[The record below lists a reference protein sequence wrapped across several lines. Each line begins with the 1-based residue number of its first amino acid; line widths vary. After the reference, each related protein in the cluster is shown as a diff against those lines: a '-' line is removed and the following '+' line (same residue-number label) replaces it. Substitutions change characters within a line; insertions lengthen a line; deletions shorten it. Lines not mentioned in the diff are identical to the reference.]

1 MGKIG
6 IIIAREFSTRI
17 RKRSFVIATIMM
29 PLLFVGLMIAPTL
42 LMTMDTDN
50 SRTILV
56 IDHSKIIGEKLSS
69 TNKLIFEPTD
79 KHEDEL
85 KTQQPGAFGFIVI
98 GEDAVQNTDNI
109 KLHTYE
115 SSTLDTESAINRELN
130 RIIEGER
137 LLNHNIEGLD
147 SIITNI
153 KANTKVHSFKIEE
166 DGKKSASSSALSM
179 GIAYLFG
186 IFIYM
191 FTFMYGMM
199 VMQGVLEE
207 KSSRVIEVLISS
219 VKPFQLMMGK
229 ILGIASVAITQ
240 FSIWMIL
247 IVIFSNVAL
256 QMVTLDPETMQATM
270 QMGGGIQSGLEKEAI
285 TALTTLTDWSFI
297 LYIFGAFI
305 IYFIGGYLLYAAMFA
320 AVGSAVNN
328 VEESQQ
334 LQLPITIP
342 LLLSMFIMISVIKE
356 PNSTLAVIA
365 SIIPFTSPVVM
376 MARIPYG
383 VPTWELATS
392 IALLFTSFIC
402 MVWVAA
408 KVYRVGIFMHG
419 KRPSFKELF
428 KWIKYN

>member
-6 IIIAREFSTRI
+6 IIIAREFNTRI
-17 RKRSFVIATIMM
+17 RKRSFIITTMLM

-42 LMTMDTDN
+42 LMRMETDN

-56 IDHSKIIGEKLSS
+56 IDHSNVIGDKLISN
-69 TNKLIFEPTD
+69 NKLIYKTTD
-79 KHEDEL
+79 KSEEDL
-85 KTQQPGAFGFIVI
+85 KTQQSGLFGYIVI
-98 GEDAVQNTDNI
+98 GADVIKNPNDI

-115 SSTLDTESAINRELN
+115 SSTLDTEYAINRELN
-130 RIIEGER
+130 RIIEQER
-137 LLNHNIEGLD
+137 LMNHNIKGLG
-147 SIITNI
+147 SIINNI
-153 KANTKVHSFKIEE
+153 KSNAKVTSFKIEE
-166 DGKKSASSSALSM
+166 DGEKSASSSALSM
-179 GIAYLFG
+179 GIAYVFG

-199 VMQGVLEE
+199 VMQGVIEE
-207 KSSRVIEVLISS
+207 KSSKVVEVLISS

-229 ILGIASVAITQ
+229 IIGIASVAITQ
-240 FSIWMIL
+240 FCIWMIL
-247 IVIFSNVAL
+247 IVIFSNIAL
-256 QMVTLDPETMQATM
+256 QMITIDPATIQNSM
-270 QMGGGIQSGLEKEAI
+270 QMGASLPAGVDTEAM
-285 TALTTLTDWSFI
+285 TALTTLTDWSF
-297 LYIFGAFI
+297 LLSIFGSFI

-320 AVGSAVNN
+320 AVGSAVSS

-342 LLLSMFIMISVIKE
+342 MMLSIFIMISVIKE

-383 VPTWELATS
+383 VPTWELVTS
-392 IALLFTSFIC
+392 IVFLYSSFIG
-402 MVWVAA
+402 MVWVAS
-408 KVYRVGIFMHG
+408 KIYRVGIFMHG